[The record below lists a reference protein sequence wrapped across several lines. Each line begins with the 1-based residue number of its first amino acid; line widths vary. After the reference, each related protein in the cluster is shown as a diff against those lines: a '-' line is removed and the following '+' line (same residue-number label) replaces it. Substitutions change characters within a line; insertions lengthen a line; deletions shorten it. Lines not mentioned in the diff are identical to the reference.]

1 MFYIYILYSSYI
13 DKYYIGFTEDLN
25 DRIYKHNNKHRGFT
39 ASANDWELKYSE
51 EFITKQEAINR
62 EKEIKNWKSRKMIE
76 KLINKDEY

>member
-1 MFYIYILYSSYI
+1 MFYIYILYSSNI

-51 EFITKQEAINR
+51 EFNTKQEAIKR
-62 EKEIKNWKSRKMIE
+62 EKEIKNWKSRVMIE
-76 KLINKDEY
+76 KLINNHKY

>member
-1 MFYIYILYSSYI
+1 MFYVYILYSKNI

-25 DRIYKHNNKHRGFT
+25 ARIYKHNNKHRGFT
-39 ASANDWELKYSE
+39 ASSNDWELKHSE
-51 EFITKQEAINR
+51 EYNSKQEAINR